1 MIASAASLS
10 ACIAITSTNEE
21 LFIGLDKLTSGSPLP
36 CNVIEVNPYSVEP
49 QYLPDGIWFLISSND
64 KTDME
69 HGLWKVKEEARE
81 VFSNSDIIGWRATLV
96 YYKGQVPHEHKT
108 NWVMQVFS
116 TTQKRLCD
124 ENANKETISMCRVFL
139 VPSDE
144 MQQKVSS
151 ARIGT
156 ENHLPQ
162 PPILDANCSTGIG
175 SSSNR
180 QVNKHDE
187 KEGLAV
193 AGTIP
198 VPEHQDENDVEMD
211 CFTEAHID
219 SFSRGDFLEMND
231 LINHVSS
238 SSSGNSSAPSMSS
251 DECFDSMAFLQD
263 LDQDLV
269 LEQNDIGKKLDVSAS
284 NRLDEVVLVPATLV
298 SVVSIEGNDS
308 SSNELLKTTSSV
320 PNSANNNEISK
331 HATGNQRDEGPSSSS
346 SSSSSVKPKSSRRKR
361 DALGR
366 MKELRKKYLCFM
378 PF

>member
-1 MIASAASLS
+1 MKASAASLS

-21 LFIGLDKLTSGSPLP
+21 LFIGLNKLTSGSPLP
-36 CNVIEVNPYSVEP
+36 CNVIEVNPYSCEP
-49 QYLPDGIWFLISSND
+49 QHLPEDMWFLTSSND
-64 KTDME
+64 NTDME

-81 VFSNSDIIGWRATLV
+81 VFSNSDIIGWRTTLA
-96 YYKGQVPHEHKT
+96 YYKGQVSHEHKT

-116 TTQKRLCD
+116 ATQKRLCD

-144 MQQKVSS
+144 MQEKVSS

-162 PPILDANCSTGIG
+162 PPILEANCGTGIG
-175 SSSNR
+175 SSSNN

-198 VPEHQDENDVEMD
+198 VPEHQDENDVGMD
-211 CFTEAHID
+211 CFTDAHID

-231 LINHVSS
+231 LVNHVSS

-269 LEQNDIGKKLDVSAS
+269 LEQNDMGKKLNVSAS
-284 NRLDEVVLVPATLV
+284 NRLDEVVLVPAALG

-331 HATGNQRDEGPSSSS
+331 HAKGNQRDEGPSSSS
-346 SSSSSVKPKSSRRKR
+346 SAKPKSSRRKR

-366 MKELRKKYLCFM
+366 VKELRKKYLCFM

>member
-1 MIASAASLS
+1 MNASAASLS

-21 LFIGLDKLTSGSPLP
+21 LFIGLNKLTSGSPLP
-36 CNVIEVNPYSVEP
+36 CNVIEVNPYSFKPE
-49 QYLPDGIWFLISSND
+49 YLPDGMWFLTSSND
-64 KTDME
+64 NTDME

-81 VFSNSDIIGWRATLV
+81 VFSNSDIIGWRTTLA
-96 YYKGQVPHEHKT
+96 YDKGQVSHEHKT
-108 NWVMQVFS
+108 DWVMQVFS
-116 TTQKRLCD
+116 ATQKRLCD

-144 MQQKVSS
+144 MQEKVSS

-162 PPILDANCSTGIG
+162 PPILEANCGTGIG
-175 SSSNR
+175 SSSNH

-198 VPEHQDENDVEMD
+198 VPEHQDENDVGMD
-211 CFTEAHID
+211 CFTDAYID

-231 LINHVSS
+231 LVNHSLQALNHFELFVQVISS
-238 SSSGNSSAPSMSS
+238 
-251 DECFDSMAFLQD
+251 CFFRTFEVGSVNLCMRYWFLA
-263 LDQDLV
+263 
-269 LEQNDIGKKLDVSAS
+269 G
-284 NRLDEVVLVPATLV
+284 

-331 HATGNQRDEGPSSSS
+331 HAMGNQRDEGPSSSS
-346 SSSSSVKPKSSRRKR
+346 SAKPKSSRRKR

-366 MKELRKKYLCFM
+366 VKELRKKYLCFM